1 MDLYWKEDLIF
12 EGVKYIVDQ
21 NGVLYEPGTMIGVG
35 QWEANFG
42 YGGEAGCGGIVTW
55 FDYRDEEKHNAKVKV
70 LVMSGDE
77 RRLTALQMAI
87 TEASARLAALEK
99 KKK

>member
-1 MDLYWKEDLIF
+1 MDLHWKEDLIF

-21 NGVLYEPGTMIGVG
+21 NGVLYVPETMVSVG

-70 LVMSGDE
+70 LVID
-77 RRLTALQMAI
+77 
-87 TEASARLAALEK
+87 K